1 MFGYFY
7 HIMEDINLWLEIFA
21 VLMGLLHVFLLT
33 REKIIAWPFGL
44 LSVSTYAWIFYDA
57 QLYSDVILHFAYIV
71 LNIYSWWKWSSKT
84 NSSNQLP
91 ISYLNTTQRIS
102 LPLLTIFISFGLGW
116 FMQQNT
122 DADFPFGDAF
132 TTVTSL
138 TAQILL
144 AFKKRENWIL
154 WIIVDIVAIAIY
166 GAKGLYLT
174 AALYLLY
181 LTISIEGWRSWK
193 TSE

>member
-1 MFGYFY
+1 LFGYFY

-116 FMQQNT
+116 FR
-122 DADFPFGDAF
+122 FPMKFCMSSG
-132 TTVTSL
+132 
-138 TAQILL
+138 I
-144 AFKKRENWIL
+144 
-154 WIIVDIVAIAIY
+154 
-166 GAKGLYLT
+166 
-174 AALYLLY
+174 
-181 LTISIEGWRSWK
+181 
-193 TSE
+193 

>member
-1 MFGYFY
+1 
-7 HIMEDINLWLEIFA
+7 
-21 VLMGLLHVFLLT
+21 
-33 REKIIAWPFGL
+33 
-44 LSVSTYAWIFYDA
+44 
-57 QLYSDVILHFAYIV
+57 
-71 LNIYSWWKWSSKT
+71 
-84 NSSNQLP
+84 
-91 ISYLNTTQRIS
+91 
-102 LPLLTIFISFGLGW
+102 
-116 FMQQNT
+116 
-122 DADFPFGDAF
+122 
-132 TTVTSL
+132 L

-181 LTISIEGWRSWK
+181 LTISVEGWRSWK

>member
-1 MFGYFY
+1 LFGYFY

-116 FMQQNT
+116 FMHQNT

-181 LTISIEGWRSWK
+181 LTISVEGWRSWK